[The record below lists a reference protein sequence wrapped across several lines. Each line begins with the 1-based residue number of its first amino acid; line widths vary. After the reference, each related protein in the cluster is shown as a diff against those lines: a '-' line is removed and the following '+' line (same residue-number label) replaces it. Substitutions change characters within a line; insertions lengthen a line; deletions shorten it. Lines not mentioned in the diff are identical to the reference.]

1 MNDGAFRLPGRL
13 TGNLT
18 PEDKVRMVASIDH
31 DARTPQHVLSLALL
45 RMELL
50 TGEMDDPDADIDRLR
65 QIAKRVQDEL
75 VAVTAASR
83 QVVDLQQDIVD
94 SLRVDLD
101 DTRPQVRT
109 MGAYHVLRR
118 AFLNNSRFAADF
130 KFQLKEGRSR
140 LQFVAD
146 ERWVDRI
153 LNNLIANAVRHSQGS
168 KIFLGARR
176 RGGDIVL
183 EVRDNGRGLKPE
195 ALARVFEP
203 LCAPSSIPGAGRSAA
218 SSGLGLYIV
227 QRFAEMMHGSVM
239 CRSAPGAGTS
249 FEVRLPGPVTVLD
262 DRPKRLDPEIRR
274 AVINKFVAVL
284 DDDPEVLKSTE
295 RLFESL
301 GVRIFTGEDPVRWFH
316 GLSDVHRMP
325 DLFLMDFQL
334 KGQDV
339 ELTLQMV
346 KRKWSDKKPRI
357 IVVTGHLNN
366 PALVR
371 ISKTVPVLRKPL
383 NAARI
388 DLLLG
393 VLSGQTELPEA
404 GFL

>member
-1 MNDGAFRLPGRL
+1 MNDAGFRPPGRL
-13 TGNLT
+13 TGNLS

-50 TGEMDDPDADIDRLR
+50 AAEMDNPDADIATLR
-65 QIAKRVQDEL
+65 EKAKRLQDEL
-75 VAVTAASR
+75 VTVIASTR
-83 QVVDLQQDIVD
+83 QVMDLQQDIVD
-94 SLRVDLD
+94 ALRLDLD
-101 DTRPQVRT
+101 DTEAKVRT
-109 MGAYHVLRR
+109 MQAYDVLRR
-118 AFLNNSRFAADF
+118 AYLNNVGLAA
-130 KFQLKEGRSR
+130 KLAITLKEGRSR
-140 LQFVAD
+140 LTFVAD

-153 LNNLIANAVRHSQGS
+153 LNNLIANAIRHSHGS
-168 KIFLGARR
+168 KIFLGARH
-176 RGGDIVL
+176 RGGDIVF

-203 LCAPSSIPGAGRSAA
+203 LTAPRVPGVGRSAA

-227 QRFAEMMHGSVM
+227 RRYAELMNGSVA
-239 CRSAPGAGTS
+239 CRSAPGAGTC
-249 FEVRLPGPVTVLD
+249 FEVRLPGPVTFLEE
-262 DRPKRLDPEIRR
+262 RPKRLDPETRML
-274 AVINKFVAVL
+274 VKNKFVAVL
-284 DDDPEVLKSTE
+284 DDDPEVLKLTE
-295 RLFESL
+295 RLFESM
-301 GVRIFTGEDPVRWFH
+301 GVKVFSQEEPVRWFN
-316 GLSDVHRMP
+316 GLSEVHRMP
-325 DLFLMDFQL
+325 DLFLMDYQL
-334 KGQDV
+334 RGQDV
-339 ELTLQMV
+339 ELTLNMV
-346 KRKWSDKKPRI
+346 RLKWSDRKPRI

-393 VLSGQTELPEA
+393 ILSGQTELPEA

>member
-1 MNDGAFRLPGRL
+1 VTRCFR
-13 TGNLT
+13 
-18 PEDKVRMVASIDH
+18 
-31 DARTPQHVLSLALL
+31 
-45 RMELL
+45 
-50 TGEMDDPDADIDRLR
+50 
-65 QIAKRVQDEL
+65 
-75 VAVTAASR
+75 
-83 QVVDLQQDIVD
+83 
-94 SLRVDLD
+94 LD

-109 MGAYHVLRR
+109 MSAYDVLRR
-118 AFLNNSRFAADF
+118 AYLNNSRLAVDF
-130 KFQLKEGRSR
+130 RFQLKEGRSR

-153 LNNLIANAVRHSQGS
+153 LNNLIANAIRHSQGT

-203 LCAPSSIPGAGRSAA
+203 LSAPSSIPGAGHSAA

-227 QRFAEMMHGSVM
+227 QRFAELMHGTVA
-239 CRSAPGAGTS
+239 CRSTPGEGTC
-249 FEVRLPGPVTVLD
+249 FEVRLPGPVTILE
-262 DRPKRLDPEIRR
+262 DRPKRLDPEIRQ
-274 AVINKFVAVL
+274 AVKNKFVAVL

-366 PALVR
+366 QALVR

-393 VLSGQTELPEA
+393 MLSGQTELPEA